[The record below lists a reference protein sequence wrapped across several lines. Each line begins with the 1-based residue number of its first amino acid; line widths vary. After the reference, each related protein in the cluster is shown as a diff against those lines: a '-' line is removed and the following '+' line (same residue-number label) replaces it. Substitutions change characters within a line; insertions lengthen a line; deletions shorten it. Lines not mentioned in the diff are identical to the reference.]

1 MFTTDWPGLEIRHL
15 AALQAVAETGNFS
28 RAADRLGYT
37 QSAVSQQVAALER
50 IVGVPLFDRP
60 GGPRPVTLTP
70 AGDVMRT
77 HAEAVLSRLRT
88 AEADLRA
95 LSTGEIGTLRL
106 GTIQSVGTNVLPG
119 VLQRFRERWPGVEV
133 ALTEEQDYST
143 LEQLVMEGE
152 LDVCFTV
159 VDERP
164 KPGLESRLVL
174 LDPFLVLVPSD
185 SPEASRSSLSPDEI
199 VTLPLVGACGDCQKL
214 VEDRLSQQP
223 NARLS
228 YVFRSDD
235 NGTMQN
241 FVAAGLAC
249 AVTPALTLS
258 LTPIPGVTLVA
269 IDPPLPDRRV
279 SIAWHSTRRRSPA
292 VDGFIETAVEV
303 GTEVQARLP
312 RPLGAPELLDR
323 ATQ

>member
-70 AGDVMRT
+70 AGEALRT
-77 HAEAVLSRLRT
+77 HANAILSRLRT

-119 VLQRFRERWPGVEV
+119 VLRRFRERWPGVEV
-133 ALTEEQDYST
+133 ELTEEQDYST
-143 LEQLVMEGE
+143 LESLVREGE

-159 VDERP
+159 LDGK
-164 KPGLESRLVL
+164 KPGLDARLIM
-174 LDPFLVLVPSD
+174 LDPFVVLVPSD
-185 SPEASRSSLSPDEI
+185 SPEAGRASLSPDEI
-199 VTLPLVGACGDCQKL
+199 VTLPLVGACGDCAKL
-214 VEDRLSQQP
+214 VEAHL
-223 NARLS
+223 
-228 YVFRSDD
+228 
-235 NGTMQN
+235 
-241 FVAAGLAC
+241 
-249 AVTPALTLS
+249 
-258 LTPIPGVTLVA
+258 
-269 IDPPLPDRRV
+269 
-279 SIAWHSTRRRSPA
+279 H
-292 VDGFIETAVEV
+292 
-303 GTEVQARLP
+303 
-312 RPLGAPELLDR
+312 
-323 ATQ
+323 

>member
-1 MFTTDWPGLEIRHL
+1 M
-15 AALQAVAETGNFS
+15 
-28 RAADRLGYT
+28 
-37 QSAVSQQVAALER
+37 LER

-70 AGDVMRT
+70 AGDVLRA
-77 HAEAVLSRLRT
+77 HADAVLSRLRT

-95 LSTGEIGTLRL
+95 LSTGDIGTLRL

-119 VLQRFRERWPGVEV
+119 VLRRFRERWPGVEV
-133 ALTEEQDYST
+133 DLTEEQDYST
-143 LEQLVMEGE
+143 LERLVVEGE

-159 VDERP
+159 LDGTP
-164 KPGLESRLVL
+164 KPGLAARLVL

-185 SPEASRSSLSPDEI
+185 SPEASRASLSPDEI

-214 VEDRLSQQP
+214 VEERL
-223 NARLS
+223 REERDDGLS

-258 LTPIPGVTLVA
+258 FTPIPGITLVA

-279 SIAWHSTRRRSPA
+279 SIAWHATRRRSPA

-303 GTEVQARLP
+303 GAEVEARLP
-312 RPLGAPELLDR
+312 RPVGAPPYRPSAVAGLE
-323 ATQ
+323 TV